1 MCPSGFK
8 KKIVLSQ
15 IYHKFGTKLYIQ
27 KSMQSTVYKIENEI
41 KRRKRGK
48 IYFADNFSSLGT
60 PEAIK
65 KALQRSEKSG
75 MLIRLAHGI
84 YLYPSIDKKLGLGV
98 LYPSVET
105 IAKEIAKRD
114 KARIVPTGLYALNV
128 LGLSTQVPTNI
139 VFHTD
144 GAPRKIQV
152 YKQTI
157 TFKHVVPKN
166 FVYNSELLMLVV
178 SAFKEIGEN
187 SVSENHLNIIKKV
200 LSQETKENIMQD
212 VNLAP
217 VWIRKKIQQI
227 I

>member
-1 MCPSGFK
+1 
-8 KKIVLSQ
+8 
-15 IYHKFGTKLYIQ
+15 
-27 KSMQSTVYKIENEI
+27 MQSTVNKIENEV

-48 IYFADNFSSLGT
+48 IYFVDDFSSFGT
-60 PEAIK
+60 SEAVK
-65 KALQRSEKSG
+65 KTLYRLEKSG

-84 YLYPSIDKKLGLGV
+84 YLYPVIDKKLGLGI
-98 LYPSVET
+98 LYPSVES
-105 IAKEIAKRD
+105 IAREISRRD
-114 KARIVPTGLYALNV
+114 KTRIVPTGLYALNV

-144 GAPRKIQV
+144 GAPRKIRIYNQL
-152 YKQTI
+152 I

-166 FVYNSELLMLVV
+166 LAYKSELLMLVV
-178 SAFKEIGEN
+178 SAFKEIGEHF
-187 SVSENHLNIIKKV
+187 VSEDHLHTVKNV
-200 LSQETKENIMQD
+200 LSQETKENILRD